1 MHKDFE
7 LLFHSHETRNLDLPI
22 NDDAS
27 GTAGLAVV
35 NDEDNRLMEDTTETL
50 VGNQDA
56 SGLNVGD
63 LQCVQFKWKDE
74 IIESINSIVRT
85 YLLMPSRQIIYHF
98 DESGRTI

>member
-7 LLFHSHETRNLDLPI
+7 LLFYVQETRNLDLPI
-22 NDDAS
+22 DDTAS

-56 SGLNVGD
+56 TGLNMGD
-63 LQCVQFKWKDE
+63 LQCAQLNWK
-74 IIESINSIVRT
+74 
-85 YLLMPSRQIIYHF
+85 MK
-98 DESGRTI
+98 